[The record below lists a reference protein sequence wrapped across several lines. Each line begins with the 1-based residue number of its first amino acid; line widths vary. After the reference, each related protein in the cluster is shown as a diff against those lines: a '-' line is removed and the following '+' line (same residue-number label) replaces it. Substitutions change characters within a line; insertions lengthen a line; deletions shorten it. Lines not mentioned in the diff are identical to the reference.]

1 MQPDLYNYSVF
12 GYEQQKEITCKSA
25 YLSTKGEQDSS
36 YIDYQPG
43 SQPDV
48 KKSLKSLSYERK
60 MDSQAP
66 DCDRERLLILRSDRH
81 SESMLSCS
89 FMPLPLLGPA
99 IDQSG

>member
-1 MQPDLYNYSVF
+1 
-12 GYEQQKEITCKSA
+12 
-25 YLSTKGEQDSS
+25 
-36 YIDYQPG
+36 
-43 SQPDV
+43 
-48 KKSLKSLSYERK
+48 